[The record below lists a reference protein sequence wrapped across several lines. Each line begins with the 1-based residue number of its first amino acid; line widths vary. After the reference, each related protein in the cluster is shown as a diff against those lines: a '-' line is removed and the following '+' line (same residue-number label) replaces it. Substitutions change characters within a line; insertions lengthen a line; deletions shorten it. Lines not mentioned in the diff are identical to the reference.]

1 MKDPIINALENA
13 LMQLNELPELKKD
26 LGKRPLSNPVKIL
39 AIGKSAF
46 PMAKVC
52 VNILTKR
59 KINYSGYLLTKYG
72 NVSEIIPNLI
82 VRKAGHPIPD
92 KNTIKHSQEILS
104 WLEGLQENDE
114 LIILISGG
122 GSSLFEVP
130 VDGFTLE
137 NLIHF
142 NKNLLQS
149 GLSIKEINYERAKKS
164 KVKAGKALDHIKA
177 KIIYCYALSD
187 VQYNEPN
194 VIASG
199 CFFPVN
205 SQKID
210 DNHYQAKLK
219 QCRQELYY
227 SIIGDN
233 FSLRY
238 QLAKA
243 LTSPVDVQTQ
253 YFIENAENVAN
264 SLTNFAF
271 SANKKGIYIFGG
283 EASVYVTGNGKGGR
297 CTHLALLMAKKIAGK
312 KHITFYA
319 LAGDGND
326 NLENVSGACV
336 NQNTASQLQEKGID
350 ISSALKNCDS
360 YTALKAIDA
369 IIPSWSYPLNLNDIY
384 ILQIY

>member
-13 LMQLNELPELKKD
+13 LTHLNELPELKKD

-52 VNILTKR
+52 VNILAKR

-72 NVSEIIPNLI
+72 NVAEIIPNLI

-92 KNTIKHSQEILS
+92 KNTIQHSQEILS
-104 WLEGLQENDE
+104 WLDGLQENEE

-137 NLIHF
+137 DLIPF

-164 KVKAGKALDHIKA
+164 KVKAGKALDHITA
-177 KIIYCYALSD
+177 KMIYCYALSD
-187 VQYNEPN
+187 VQNNEPD

-199 CFFPVN
+199 CFFPDN

-210 DNHYQAKLK
+210 ANHYQAKLK
-219 QCRQELYY
+219 QGRQELYY

-233 FSLRY
+233 FSLRD
-238 QLAKA
+238 QLAKE
-243 LTSPVDVQTQ
+243 LSSPVEVQTQ
-253 YFIENAENVAN
+253 YFIENVENVAN
-264 SLTNFAF
+264 SLADFAF
-271 SANKKGIYIFGG
+271 SANNKGIYVFGG
-283 EASVYVTGNGKGGR
+283 EAAVQVTGKGKGGR

-336 NQNTASQLQEKGID
+336 NQNTVNQLQEKGID
-350 ISSALKNCDS
+350 ISFALKKCDS
-360 YTALKAIDA
+360 YPALKAINA

>member
-104 WLEGLQENDE
+104 WLEGLQEIDE

-137 NLIHF
+137 DLIHF

-149 GLSIKEINYERAKKS
+149 GLNIKEINDERAKKS
-164 KVKAGKALDHIKA
+164 KVKAGKALAYIKA

-238 QLAKA
+238 QLANA
-243 LTSPVDVQTQ
+243 LNSAVYVQPR
-253 YFIENAENVAN
+253 YFSENVENVAEFIAD
-264 SLTNFAF
+264 FAF
-271 SANKKGIYIFGG
+271 STDKKGMYIFGG
-283 EASVYVTGNGKGGR
+283 EAPVKVTGNGIGGR
-297 CTHLALLMAKKIAGK
+297 CTHLALLLAKKIAGK

-319 LAGDGND
+319 LASDGND

-336 NQNTASQLQEKGID
+336 NQNTLNQLQAKGID
-350 ISSALKNCDS
+350 IFSVIAECDSYSALKTIN
-360 YTALKAIDA
+360 AVVPAFQN
-369 IIPSWSYPLNLNDIY
+369 PLNLNDIY
-384 ILQIY
+384 LLQLY